1 MTDFWTVAN
10 AFWTMVIMIVMG
22 VGAVVGFGY
31 YAHDMVIPMFQ
42 KMGFDAASGVDGWD
56 STGLF
61 WFADKLFITL
71 LFMPAPLGVIIFIIA
86 CTRRQ
91 RRDEYADTQSQFTN
105 MNE

>member
-1 MTDFWTVAN
+1 MTDFFTVQN
-10 AFWTMVIMIVMG
+10 AFFTMVIMIIMG
-22 VGAVVGFGY
+22 IGCVIGFGY
-31 YAHDMVIPMFQ
+31 YAHDAVIPMMQ
-42 KMGFDAASGVDGWD
+42 KMGFDAASGVPGWD

-61 WFADKLFITL
+61 WFADKLFILL
-71 LFMPAPLGVIIFIIA
+71 LFSPAPLGVIIFIIS